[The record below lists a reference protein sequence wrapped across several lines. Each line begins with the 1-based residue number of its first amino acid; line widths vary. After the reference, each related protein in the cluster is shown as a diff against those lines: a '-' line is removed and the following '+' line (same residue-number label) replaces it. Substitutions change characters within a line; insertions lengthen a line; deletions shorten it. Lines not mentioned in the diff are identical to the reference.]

1 MKKNV
6 KKITVGG
13 LLIALAL
20 VLPMAFHLTG
30 VPQPGQVFLPMHI
43 PVLLGG
49 FVLGPVFG
57 FFVGLFSPI
66 ISSVLTGMP
75 AVGRLPFMMIELAVY
90 GLVSGLM
97 YNTFKFNKKKMGT
110 YISLLTAMLCGRI
123 VYAISLFVAVNLMGI
138 QCGGPIAAVTAT
150 IFLSFFASLIS
161 VSENTAVFDGLSD
174 FFKTSP
180 VFKENGLI
188 P

>member
-97 YNTFKFNKKKMGT
+97 YNTFKFNKKKMGIYFTFNCNALRKNCVCNFIVCCGKSYGYTVRRT
-110 YISLLTAMLCGRI
+110 YCGSYRNSQRCTWN
-123 VYAISLFVAVNLMGI
+123 YNS
-138 QCGGPIAAVTAT
+138 
-150 IFLSFFASLIS
+150 SFDNSACCIC
-161 VSENTAVFDGLSD
+161 T
-174 FFKTSP
+174 
-180 VFKENGLI
+180 
-188 P
+188 

>member
-1 MKKNV
+1 MNKNV

-30 VPQPGQVFLPMHI
+30 VPQSGKVFLPMHI

-57 FFVGLFSPI
+57 LLVGVFSPI
-66 ISSVLTGMP
+66 ISCVLAGMP
-75 AVGRLPFMMIELAVY
+75 VIGRLPFMMLELAIY

-97 YNTFKFNKKKMGT
+97 YNTLKFNKKKFGT
-110 YISLLTAMLCGRI
+110 YISLLSAMLSGRI
-123 VYAISLFVAVNLMGI
+123 TYAISLFVASNIMGI
-138 QCGGPIAAVTAT
+138 QCGGPIAAVSAT
-150 IFLSFFASLIS
+150 VSGVPGIIIQILI
-161 VSENTAVFDGLSD
+161 
-174 FFKTSP
+174 
-180 VFKENGLI
+180 I
-188 P
+188 PTVVYALERSGYIDRHFRICKGTVA

>member
-110 YISLLTAMLCGRI
+110 YISLLTAMLCGKSYGYTVWRT
-123 VYAISLFVAVNLMGI
+123 Y
-138 QCGGPIAAVTAT
+138 CGSYRNSQRCTWNYNS
-150 IFLSFFASLIS
+150 SFDNSACCIC
-161 VSENTAVFDGLSD
+161 T
-174 FFKTSP
+174 
-180 VFKENGLI
+180 
-188 P
+188 

>member
-75 AVGRLPFMMIELAVY
+75 AVGRLPFMMIRA
-90 GLVSGLM
+90 
-97 YNTFKFNKKKMGT
+97 
-110 YISLLTAMLCGRI
+110 CGIWIGKR
-123 VYAISLFVAVNLMGI
+123 
-138 QCGGPIAAVTAT
+138 
-150 IFLSFFASLIS
+150 
-161 VSENTAVFDGLSD
+161 FD
-174 FFKTSP
+174 
-180 VFKENGLI
+180 V
-188 P
+188 

>member
-43 PVLLGG
+43 PVLLG
-49 FVLGPVFG
+49 
-57 FFVGLFSPI
+57 GLFSPI

-110 YISLLTAMLCGRI
+110 YISLLTVMLCGRI

-150 IFLSFFASLIS
+150 VSGVPGIIIQVLIS
-161 VSENTAVFDGLSD
+161 P
-174 FFKTSP
+174 P
-180 VFKENGLI
+180 VVYALERSGYIDRHFRICKGTVA
-188 P
+188 

>member
-97 YNTFKFNKKKMGT
+97 YNTFKRQLK
-110 YISLLTAMLCGRI
+110 IIAMYLH
-123 VYAISLFVAVNLMGI
+123 L
-138 QCGGPIAAVTAT
+138 
-150 IFLSFFASLIS
+150 SLIRRKW
-161 VSENTAVFDGLSD
+161 VHIFH
-174 FFKTSP
+174 F
-180 VFKENGLI
+180 
-188 P
+188 

>member
-1 MKKNV
+1 M
-6 KKITVGG
+6 
-13 LLIALAL
+13 
-20 VLPMAFHLTG
+20 
-30 VPQPGQVFLPMHI
+30 
-43 PVLLGG
+43 
-49 FVLGPVFG
+49 FG

-123 VYAISLFVAVNLMGI
+123 VYAISLFVAVNLMCI

-150 IFLSFFASLIS
+150 VSGVPGIIIQVLIIP
-161 VSENTAVFDGLSD
+161 
-174 FFKTSP
+174 P
-180 VFKENGLI
+180 VVYALERSGYIDRHFRICKGTVA
-188 P
+188 